1 MQADRALAIHRGEI
15 VSYRILVVEDS
26 VSTRSLIVSTLEAI
40 DNLVVVESES
50 GFGALKMIPQGKF
63 DLIVTDINMPN
74 INGLEL
80 VSFVKKD
87 PRYASIPLI
96 IVTTEGREKD
106 RERGIALGAEE
117 YLVKPFDPGDL
128 QGLVSKY
135 LKLEAKRETA
145 AV

>member
-1 MQADRALAIHRGEI
+1 

-40 DNLVVVESES
+40 DNLVIVESES
-50 GFGALKMIPQGKF
+50 GFDALKMIPQGKF
-63 DLIVTDINMPN
+63 DLIITDINMPN

-80 VSFVKKD
+80 VSFVKKNS
-87 PRYASIPLI
+87 RYESIPLI

-117 YLVKPFDPGDL
+117 YLVKPFDPDDL
-128 QGLVSKY
+128 QGLVAKY

>member
-1 MQADRALAIHRGEI
+1 M
-15 VSYRILVVEDS
+15 SYRILVVEDS

-40 DNLVVVESES
+40 DNLVIMESES
-50 GFGALKMIPQGKF
+50 GFDALKMIPQGKF
-63 DLIVTDINMPN
+63 DLIITDINMPN

-80 VSFVKKD
+80 VSFVKKNS
-87 PRYASIPLI
+87 RYESIPLI

-117 YLVKPFDPGDL
+117 YLVKPFDPDDL
-128 QGLVSKY
+128 QGLVAKY

>member
-1 MQADRALAIHRGEI
+1 

-40 DNLVVVESES
+40 ENLVVVESES
-50 GFGALKMIPQGKF
+50 GFDALKMIPQGKF
-63 DLIVTDINMPN
+63 DLIITDINMPN

-80 VSFVKKD
+80 VSFVKKN
-87 PRYASIPLI
+87 PRYESIPLI
-96 IVTTEGREKD
+96 IVTTEGGEKD
-106 RERGIALGAEE
+106 RERGISLGAEE
-117 YLVKPFDPGDL
+117 YLAKPFDPEDL
-128 QGLVSKY
+128 QRLVAKY

>member
-1 MQADRALAIHRGEI
+1 M
-15 VSYRILVVEDS
+15 SYRILVVEDS

-50 GFGALKMIPQGKF
+50 GFGALKLIPQGKF
-63 DLIVTDINMPN
+63 DLIITDINMPN

-87 PRYASIPLI
+87 PRYESIPLI

-117 YLVKPFDPGDL
+117 YLVKPFDPDDL
-128 QGLVSKY
+128 QGLVAKY
-135 LKLEAKRETA
+135 LKLETKRETA

>member
-1 MQADRALAIHRGEI
+1 M
-15 VSYRILVVEDS
+15 SYRILVVEDS

-40 DNLVVVESES
+40 NNLVIMESES
-50 GFGALKMIPQGKF
+50 GFDALKMIPQGKF
-63 DLIVTDINMPN
+63 DLIITDINMPN

-80 VSFVKKD
+80 VSFVKKNS
-87 PRYASIPLI
+87 RYESIPLI

-117 YLVKPFDPGDL
+117 YLVKPFDPDDL
-128 QGLVSKY
+128 QGLVAKY

>member
-1 MQADRALAIHRGEI
+1 M
-15 VSYRILVVEDS
+15 SYRILVVEDS

-40 DNLVVVESES
+40 DNLVIVESES
-50 GFGALKMIPQGKF
+50 GFDALKMIPQGKF
-63 DLIVTDINMPN
+63 DLIITDINMPN

-80 VSFVKKD
+80 VSFVKKNS
-87 PRYASIPLI
+87 RYESIPLI

-117 YLVKPFDPGDL
+117 YLVKPFDPDDL
-128 QGLVSKY
+128 QGLVAKY

>member
-1 MQADRALAIHRGEI
+1 M
-15 VSYRILVVEDS
+15 SYRILVVEDS

-40 DNLVVVESES
+40 DNLVIMESES
-50 GFGALKMIPQGKF
+50 GFDALKMIPQGKF
-63 DLIVTDINMPN
+63 DLIITDINMPN

-80 VSFVKKD
+80 VSFVKKNS
-87 PRYASIPLI
+87 RYESIPLI

-106 RERGIALGAEE
+106 RERAIALGAEE
-117 YLVKPFDPGDL
+117 YLVKPFDPDDL
-128 QGLVSKY
+128 QGLVAKY